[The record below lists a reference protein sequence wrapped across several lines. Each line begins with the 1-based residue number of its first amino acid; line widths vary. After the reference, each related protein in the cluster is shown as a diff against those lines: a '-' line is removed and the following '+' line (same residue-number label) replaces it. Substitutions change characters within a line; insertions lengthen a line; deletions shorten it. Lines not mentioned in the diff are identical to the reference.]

1 MRRSTL
7 PVLMTAFALA
17 LAACGGSAQAAASS
31 QSTAA
36 GSTGGAGA
44 NGRDAL
50 FGNQDPNAP
59 LPLASALAV
68 GTVKLDQ
75 TAQAITPDEAKKLIP
90 LWQALQSLMQ
100 SDTSAQAEVEGVINQ
115 IQSTMTADQVSAI
128 QAMNLKGSDEASV
141 FGQGGLAF
149 GGPNAQGTPD
159 PNATPRPGDTG
170 GRFGGGFAGGD
181 GGFAGGGGGG
191 TFVFRDG
198 GGGFAGGGGGF
209 AGGGPGGLSGGG
221 LPGAGGSGG
230 ANVESSAAQSQRA
243 TAQARFAQFQQLGVN
258 PILVRAV
265 INYLQTK
272 AG

>member
-7 PVLMTAFALA
+7 PVLMTAFALV

-36 GSTGGAGA
+36 SSAGGAGA
-44 NGRDAL
+44 DGLDAL
-50 FGNQDPNAP
+50 IGNQDPNAP

-68 GTVKLDQ
+68 GTVKLDK
-75 TAQAITPDEAKKLIP
+75 TAQEITPDEAKQLIP

-115 IQSTMTADQVSAI
+115 IQSTMSADQVDAI
-128 QAMNLKGSDEASV
+128 KAMNLKGSDEASI
-141 FGQGGLAF
+141 FGQGGAAF

-159 PNATPRPGDTG
+159 AIRTPGPGG

-181 GGFAGGGGGG
+181 GGFPGGGGGG
-191 TFVFRDG
+191 NFVFQD
-198 GGGFAGGGGGF
+198 GGGGF
-209 AGGGPGGLSGGG
+209 AGGGPGGFNGGG
-221 LPGAGGSGG
+221 LPGAGGNAG
-230 ANVESSAAQSQRA
+230 ANGGSDAAQSQRA